1 MKVTGGRGSAGR
13 TGVISTEDTPTLF
26 HRAEELA
33 STPPPLLVAAE
44 RVATTVSQGV
54 HGRRRVGQGETF
66 WQFRPYQPGD
76 STQRVDWRQS
86 AKSQRVY
93 IRQTEWE
100 AAQSVWLWR
109 DASPSMFYRSSDR
122 WPVKTERAELL
133 LLAVASLLARGGERF
148 ALLANNAAPASG
160 RGALRRLAASLEQDR
175 GGSASLPTIE
185 PLPRYA
191 RIVMFSDFLSTLE
204 DINATIGAF
213 ADFGVRGHLVQV
225 LDPAEE
231 MLPFSGRVLF
241 EGLEAEGSV
250 LFGRVESVRD
260 DYRAAIDAH
269 CRGLRALARTAGW
282 TLLIHRTD
290 QPPEASLMA
299 LFLALSETIGR

>member
-1 MKVTGGRGSAGR
+1 MIFDGDRDAAGR
-13 TGVISTEDTPTLF
+13 KRGASGDDSGSLF

-33 STPPPLLVAAE
+33 SALPPLLVAAE

-66 WQFRPYQPGD
+66 WQFCPYQPGD
-76 STQRVDWRQS
+76 TTQRIDWRQS
-86 AKSQRVY
+86 AKSQRLY

-109 DASPSMFYRSSDR
+109 DASPSMCYRSSD
-122 WPVKTERAELL
+122 PLPAKADRAELL

-148 ALLANNAAPASG
+148 ALLGDNTAPSAG
-160 RGALRRLAASLEQDR
+160 RAALRRLAASIEQRR
-175 GGSASLPTIE
+175 GVTDSLPTAE
-185 PLPRYA
+185 SLPRYA
-191 RIVMFSDFLSTLE
+191 RMVMFSDFLSPLE
-204 DINATIGAF
+204 DIHAAIGAF
-213 ADFGVRGHLVQV
+213 AEFGVRGHLVQV

-231 MLPFSGRVLF
+231 TLPFSGRVLF
-241 EGLEAEGSV
+241 EGLETEGSV

-269 CRGLRALARTAGW
+269 HRGLQALARTTGW
-282 TLLIHRTD
+282 TLQTHRTD
-290 QPPEASLMA
+290 HPPEPSLMA
-299 LFLALSETIGR
+299 LFLALSETINR